1 MTLGADLK
9 RKSLEKPD
17 EEGFRAQ
24 KIFKE
29 ASEYFHQDSTGDNE
43 PAAENEV
50 LVQKEVCTA
59 QQKEKIRQRFKKIKQ
74 EPAVE
79 DIEQPLPETP
89 TSVVTSKMSEDVDN
103 WAKTA

>member
-9 RKSLEKPD
+9 RKSLEHPG
-17 EEGFRAQ
+17 EEGGTVQ

-50 LVQKEVCTA
+50 IVQKEVCCT
-59 QQKEKIRQRFKKIKQ
+59 
-74 EPAVE
+74 
-79 DIEQPLPETP
+79 
-89 TSVVTSKMSEDVDN
+89 
-103 WAKTA
+103 